1 MKKRKFLVKS
11 IARNVRVM
19 NEDLRKDY
27 IINPCAE
34 RELST
39 LERKVSPQLYGML
52 VQHLL
57 GFHADMQ
64 YEMAINL
71 VVFAHEHVAHSTG
84 CPGVD
89 NTLDVCYAWIAM
101 EHGILK
107 PGVKNQVYNRKN
119 K

>member
-27 IINPCAE
+27 IINPSAE

-71 VVFAHEHVAHSTG
+71 VVFACRHSSTVCWFSTCLG
-84 CPGVD
+84 SMPTCSMRWRSIWWCSRMSTSH
-89 NTLDVCYAWIAM
+89 TLQAVR
-101 EHGILK
+101 
-107 PGVKNQVYNRKN
+107 V
-119 K
+119 

>member
-27 IINPCAE
+27 MVNPSAE

-52 VQHLL
+52 EQQLL

-64 YEMAINL
+64 LEMAEDLAI
-71 VVFAHEHVAHSTG
+71 FACEQIAHSTG
-84 CPGVD
+84 CPSVD
-89 NTLDVCYAWIAM
+89 FTLDICYTWIAA
-101 EHGILK
+101 ELGIIK
-107 PGVKNQVYNRKN
+107 KGYRGMIH
-119 K
+119 

>member
-1 MKKRKFLVKS
+1 MKKSKFLVKS

-19 NEDLRKDY
+19 NEDLRRDY

-71 VVFAHEHVAHSTG
+71 VVFAHEHIAHSTG

-107 PGVKNQVYNRKN
+107 PGVKNELYNRHHK
-119 K
+119 